1 MTPED
6 AGLSVEEIR
15 GVADPG
21 TADRG
26 TDAGSR
32 LTSADG
38 GAAVL
43 QTVPPTLT
51 SSDRDVVDEA
61 LLRGASVAEI
71 MGILSARALADTT
84 APLPRDLSATPF
96 ASPATTRPRR
106 GFTLE
111 DVYFATDRDLT
122 DVQQRR
128 LDQTEDKRPLVTAR
142 HVAYV
147 EFVRKEFNA
156 LSAFVRAQFTPIV
169 VPPYVDPYA
178 TAEEKYRGLRG
189 AYYRAGWAF
198 IKRDVFDHIVPA
210 SLFGSPIPTGVHK
223 ELAAVLKGVEPEVK
237 RRKADLVP
245 WLQAG
250 KFVIGGFVPR
260 FQAGSDQLSNHA
272 YGLAIDID
280 ATWNPQVKQGSR
292 QKDDAM
298 AAFQRATGERL
309 DVDFSNKSSGQV
321 KKVYDRM
328 LIISKKLMAWLDR
341 HLQRYDQLQEE
352 IRKADKDRSRK

>member
-198 IKRDVFDHIVPA
+198 IKRDVFDHDRA
-210 SLFGSPIPTGVHK
+210 SLIVRFSDSD
-223 ELAAVLKGVEPEVK
+223 
-237 RRKADLVP
+237 RRSQGTRRCP
-245 WLQAG
+245 Q
-250 KFVIGGFVPR
+250 GG
-260 FQAGSDQLSNHA
+260 
-272 YGLAIDID
+272 
-280 ATWNPQVKQGSR
+280 
-292 QKDDAM
+292 
-298 AAFQRATGERL
+298 
-309 DVDFSNKSSGQV
+309 
-321 KKVYDRM
+321 
-328 LIISKKLMAWLDR
+328 
-341 HLQRYDQLQEE
+341 
-352 IRKADKDRSRK
+352 